1 MPIVWTEIPAS
12 RIPLK
17 VRETKEMPVNAVVT
31 AKSGPNIQA
40 TALAIN
46 GAGGI
51 LFLPDRKV
59 VQIFTGG
66 DTNSPPEKE
75 FDLTGVTTV
84 TVAISG
90 NTYTFTI
97 S

>member
-1 MPIVWTEIPAS
+1 
-12 RIPLK
+12 
-17 VRETKEMPVNAVVT
+17 MPVNVTIT
-31 AKSGPNIQA
+31 AKSGPDKTNT
-40 TALAIN
+40 TAVFEGLT
-46 GAGGI
+46 GI

-59 VQIFTGG
+59 VQLFTGG

-75 FDLTGVTTV
+75 FDLSTVTGC

-90 NTYTFTI
+90 TTYTFTI